1 MKYSK
6 EEVLQ
11 YMQEEDV
18 KFIRLA
24 FCDVFGKQKKYFH
37 LCPRSF
43 AGRLNMALPLMH
55 PLSPVLGTK
64 AILISSCIRIRITLM
79 PLPLETGARE
89 GGKDVLQYYLS
100 RRNHI

>member
-24 FCDVFGKQKKYFH
+24 FCDVFGKQKNISIMPQE
-37 LCPRSF
+37 LCRAF
-43 AGRLNMALPLMH
+43 EHGIAIDA
-55 PLSPVLGTK
+55 PVLGTK
-64 AILISSCIRIRITLM
+64 AILISSCIRIRI
-79 PLPLETGARE
+79 R
-89 GGKDVLQYYLS
+89 
-100 RRNHI
+100 

>member
-24 FCDVFGKQKKYFH
+24 FCDVFGKQKNISIMPQE
-37 LCPRSF
+37 LCRAF
-43 AGRLNMALPLMH
+43 EHGLPLMH

-64 AILISSCIRIRITLM
+64 AILISSCIRIRI
-79 PLPLETGARE
+79 R
-89 GGKDVLQYYLS
+89 
-100 RRNHI
+100 